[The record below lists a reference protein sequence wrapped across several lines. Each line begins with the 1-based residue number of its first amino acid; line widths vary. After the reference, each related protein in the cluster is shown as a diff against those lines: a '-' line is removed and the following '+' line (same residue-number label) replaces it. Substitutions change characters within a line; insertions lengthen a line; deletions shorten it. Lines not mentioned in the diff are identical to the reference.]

1 MSYLTIKINYYKMK
15 KQYYILIF
23 LIVSITS
30 SCVSTHPDLNDGLYA
45 QLETNKGD
53 ILIDLTFKETPVT
66 VANFVSLSEGKNKDV
81 DDQFKNKK
89 YYDGLIFHRVIEN
102 FMIQGGDPTGTGRG
116 GPGYNFKDEFSEN
129 LLHDG
134 PGILSMANS
143 GPKTNGSQFFIT
155 HKETPWLNGK
165 HTVFGKVV
173 KGQEIVD
180 SIEQND
186 TIKSVTIIRNGRDAK
201 RFNAPKIF
209 SNHFK
214 EDKILEDKKAEELK
228 NVKIGKNTIIGSNSI
243 IESGVTIGKDCV
255 IGSGVIIKKSIINKN
270 SKVNHLSY
278 IGDTLIGKKSNI
290 GAGTITC
297 NYDGIKK
304 SKTNIS
310 DNVFIGSNSSLVAPV
325 KIDKNS
331 VVGAGSVI
339 TKNVKKK
346 TLALTRAS
354 QLEIKNYRRK
364 KK

>member
-1 MSYLTIKINYYKMK
+1 MK

-23 LIVSITS
+23 LIVSIS
-30 SCVSTHPDLNDGLYA
+30 FSCVSTHPDLNDGLYA

-228 NVKIGKNTIIGSNSI
+228 NTSFLKVAKEILKH
-243 IESGVTIGKDCV
+243 
-255 IGSGVIIKKSIINKN
+255 KKLRINGISEK
-270 SKVNHLSY
+270 
-278 IGDTLIGKKSNI
+278 TFKS
-290 GAGTITC
+290 
-297 NYDGIKK
+297 
-304 SKTNIS
+304 
-310 DNVFIGSNSSLVAPV
+310 L
-325 KIDKNS
+325 
-331 VVGAGSVI
+331 
-339 TKNVKKK
+339 
-346 TLALTRAS
+346 
-354 QLEIKNYRRK
+354 
-364 KK
+364 